1 MKLYILR
8 HADPDYDNDCITEK
22 GVREAEELARRAA
35 SFGLTHLYTSP
46 FRRTRQTAQHIAD
59 SCGIEPAVLEWTHE
73 LNELISDTEYGRL
86 ASWDVPPEHYL
97 SPERVNTRSSVHIA
111 DDMPARSESL
121 AALERIG
128 AESDAFFFR
137 FGYARDGA
145 RYTVEHHSD
154 AQIAVVCHLGFGM
167 TWLSH
172 LLRIPLDTVWSGFWF
187 PPASVSAVLFEE
199 RSGNFAVPRLVS
211 FADISHL
218 YGKGL
223 DSNTRGLRGNLR

>member
-1 MKLYILR
+1 MKLYIIR
-8 HADPDYDNDCITEK
+8 HADPDYDNDCITPT
-22 GVREAEELARRAA
+22 GVREADALALRAS

-46 FRRTRQTAQHIAD
+46 FQRTRQTARHIAD
-59 SCGIEPAVLEWTHE
+59 ACGLEPVVLEWAHE
-73 LNELISDTEYGRL
+73 LNELIRDTQYGRL

-97 SPERVNTRSSVHIA
+97 SPDRVNVRRSVHIA
-111 DDMPARSESL
+111 DDMPAREESL

-128 AESDAFFFR
+128 AESDAFFGR
-137 FGYARDGA
+137 FGYVRDGA
-145 RYTVEHHSD
+145 RYLVESRSD
-154 AQIAVVCHLGFGM
+154 AQIAVVGHLGFGM

-187 PPASVSAVLFEE
+187 APASVTSVLFEE
-199 RSGNFAVPRLVS
+199 RSENFAVPRLVS
-211 FADISHL
+211 FGDIAHL